1 MGKFMNGD
9 KMYGTDLEN
18 LDQLNITSP
27 GYFILFDAS
36 GSQSTITVGQGIV
49 SDIDLANCTRIAN
62 NVIGTSDILKDNG
75 EGGTWGDTGTY
86 SLDNVIGQF
95 GLAIDALNV
104 SGDTITVGNIYVGDN
119 DIYPA
124 SGQHWSG
131 TQSST
136 SLSSVVDYIDSISSS
151 VYMQNG
157 SVYIGGY
164 NIADAI
170 GTISGQIDDLYNSTG
185 YVPEM
190 RTDIDNLQTDVS
202 TLQGQ
207 TYTYERTA
215 HTNLRDDQSV
225 SITNDM
231 NNVLAEISNEINRIW
246 SSMGYYIPH

>member
-1 MGKFMNGD
+1 
-9 KMYGTDLEN
+9 
-18 LDQLNITSP
+18 
-27 GYFILFDAS
+27 
-36 GSQSTITVGQGIV
+36 
-49 SDIDLANCTRIAN
+49 
-62 NVIGTSDILKDNG
+62 
-75 EGGTWGDTGTY
+75 
-86 SLDNVIGQF
+86 
-95 GLAIDALNV
+95 
-104 SGDTITVGNIYVGDN
+104 
-119 DIYPA
+119 
-124 SGQHWSG
+124 
-131 TQSST
+131 
-136 SLSSVVDYIDSISSS
+136 
-151 VYMQNG
+151 MQNG

-170 GTISGQIDDLYNSTG
+170 GTISGQIDDLYNSIG